1 MSNYHYHNQH
11 QLGQY
16 NPMTEQNQHIQSI
29 SYSKLAEYDQ
39 TRIDLPIRKYVLI
52 TNLLRE
58 PSSPATESEQHWF
71 DTCLDELDKEEE
83 EEEEEERERQ
93 LEQEQ
98 EQEKAQEQEQEQL
111 NKSRFQRRKPDLH
124 VHTFYNYRNG
134 SGFLVCTSNL

>member
-1 MSNYHYHNQH
+1 MSNYYHSNQN
-11 QLGQY
+11 QKGQ
-16 NPMTEQNQHIQSI
+16 NDFITDQNQHIQSI

-58 PSSPATESEQHWF
+58 PSSPSTELEQHWF

-83 EEEEEERERQ
+83 RERQ
-93 LEQEQ
+93 IEQEQ
-98 EQEKAQEQEQEQL
+98 QQEQL
-111 NKSRFQRRKPDLH
+111 DKSKFHRRKPDLH
-124 VHTFYNYRNG
+124 VHAFYNYRNG